1 MGKNNT
7 LTKDCRIIEN
17 EVIKTLLV
25 LYHCHLDNVSGLCD
39 SVLGENETF
48 PKED

>member
-1 MGKNNT
+1 V
-7 LTKDCRIIEN
+7 TKDCRIKGN

-48 PKED
+48 TKED